1 MSICDNA
8 RRIASEGVAVCVSH
22 HAKRGPDKLPGRKVI
37 RSGGWLFMESV
48 SRLRYLTKKLVDM
61 VDGSNVPVVQAV

>member
-8 RRIASEGVAVCVSH
+8 RRMASEGVAAFTSH
-22 HAKRGPDKLPGRKVI
+22 QAKRGPDKLPGRKVI
-37 RSGGWLFMESV
+37 RSGVWLFMESV
-48 SRLRYLTKKLVDM
+48 CCLRSLPEQFMDV